1 MCMLYVHL
9 GERILSGT
17 STFTAEQI
25 NLYAI
30 CIYHCISHSVLIQ
43 SGEDISHPSK
53 ATLLRR

>member
-1 MCMLYVHL
+1 MCKLYVHL

-30 CIYHCISHSVLIQ
+30 CIYHCISHNALIQ
-43 SGEDISHPSK
+43 SGETQV
-53 ATLLRR
+53 TLLRLHS